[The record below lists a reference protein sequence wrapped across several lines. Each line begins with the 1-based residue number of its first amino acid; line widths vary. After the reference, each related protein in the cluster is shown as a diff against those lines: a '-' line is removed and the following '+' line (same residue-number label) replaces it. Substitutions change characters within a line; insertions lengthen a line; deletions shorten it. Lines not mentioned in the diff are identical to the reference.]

1 LIGKL
6 KAGDREASYAYDLDG
21 APDFSRLNIEQQ
33 AMVVQHAFVL
43 RRGGRAPYDATA
55 YAAVLPAWRADGER
69 GQT

>member
-1 LIGKL
+1 
-6 KAGDREASYAYDLDG
+6 
-21 APDFSRLNIEQQ
+21 
-33 AMVVQHAFVL
+33 MVVQHAFVL